1 MMSKQENPRKPEQGF
16 SQEKSP
22 SKTELKQRKQATKAG
37 KTTSKTTQ
45 RVDEKEK
52 EKNPT
57 WGCLE
62 LSLNCRLLG
71 DFQETLLH
79 YSL

>member
-16 SQEKSP
+16 SHEKSP

-37 KTTSKTTQ
+37 KTTSEAQ
-45 RVDEKEK
+45 GVDEQEK

-57 WGCLE
+57 WGARDYL
-62 LSLNCRLLG
+62 LYYRL
-71 DFQETLLH
+71 
-79 YSL
+79 